1 MNRKY
6 FFLDSPRNV
15 HDFMLNP
22 DFSASLS
29 VQNFLTLKNI
39 HIDLN
44 KYLILIGPQAEG
56 KSLLV
61 KLCYFFYDEIV
72 RCHFHLGYR
81 DAKRSMRHNF
91 TTYFPRMTWKNDDF
105 SIDFSM
111 DTYFIRLSNKDGR
124 FSIEFGEIF
133 ERDVRRLIK
142 ENTSIFSLHS
152 SYKKFFNDSSASK
165 IYSEFSSDIPYAF
178 QTFPIFMPAIRQLY
192 SHAKGNVFK
201 FLDLSSDNDYD
212 VFLQKFGALYEMLI
226 REDSLSDTASK
237 SIYDILKAKYKNIN
251 GKRYIEN
258 RLGKVIP
265 LCLSSSGQQE
275 AMPLIAITHLLTR
288 LGRFFIEEPET
299 HLFPTTQKKI
309 IYDIAAC
316 VNRNRA
322 TSVIIT
328 THSPYVL
335 SSLNNLIAAH
345 DVLLLKDTDKEKE
358 VETVVGRNKWINFDD
373 ISCYYINNGIAEN
386 IMDASYR
393 MINFEKIDACSS
405 EIVNELNEILKVTN
419 SEDE

>member
-1 MNRKY
+1 
-6 FFLDSPRNV
+6 
-15 HDFMLNP
+15 
-22 DFSASLS
+22 
-29 VQNFLTLKNI
+29 
-39 HIDLN
+39 
-44 KYLILIGPQAEG
+44 
-56 KSLLV
+56 
-61 KLCYFFYDEIV
+61 
-72 RCHFHLGYR
+72 
-81 DAKRSMRHNF
+81 
-91 TTYFPRMTWKNDDF
+91 
-105 SIDFSM
+105 
-111 DTYFIRLSNKDGR
+111 
-124 FSIEFGEIF
+124 
-133 ERDVRRLIK
+133 
-142 ENTSIFSLHS
+142 
-152 SYKKFFNDSSASK
+152 
-165 IYSEFSSDIPYAF
+165 
-178 QTFPIFMPAIRQLY
+178 
-192 SHAKGNVFK
+192 
-201 FLDLSSDNDYD
+201 
-212 VFLQKFGALYEMLI
+212 
-226 REDSLSDTASK
+226 
-237 SIYDILKAKYKNIN
+237 
-251 GKRYIEN
+251 
-258 RLGKVIP
+258 
-265 LCLSSSGQQE
+265 
-275 AMPLIAITHLLTR
+275 MPLIAVTHLLTR

>member
-1 MNRKY
+1 MDRKY

-15 HDFMLNP
+15 HDFMLRP
-22 DFSASLS
+22 EFSVSLN
-29 VQNFLTLKNI
+29 VQNFLTLKNV
-39 HIDLN
+39 HINLN

-56 KSLLV
+56 KSLIV
-61 KLCYFFYDEIV
+61 KLCYFFYDEMA
-72 RCHFHLGYR
+72 RCHFHQEYR
-81 DAKRSMRHNF
+81 DIKQSMRHNF
-91 TTYFPRMTWKNDDF
+91 TTYFPRMTWKDDDF
-105 SIDFSM
+105 SIDFSV
-111 DTYFIRLSNKDGR
+111 DNYSVRLINKDGR

-133 ERDVRRLIK
+133 ERDVRLLIK
-142 ENTSIFSLHS
+142 ENVNIFSLHS
-152 SYKKFFNDSSASK
+152 SYKKFFDDSSAKK
-165 IYSEFSSDIPYAF
+165 IYSEFIGDIPYIF
-178 QTFPIFMPAIRQLY
+178 QITPIFMPAIRQLY

-201 FLDLSSDNDYD
+201 FLESSNDNNYD
-212 VFLQKFGALYEMLI
+212 IFLQKFGALYEMMM
-226 REDSLSDTASK
+226 RADSLSDTASK

-251 GKRYIEN
+251 GKRYVEN

-275 AMPLIAITHLLTR
+275 AMPLIVVAHLLTR

-316 VNRNRA
+316 VNRNHA

-345 DVLLLKDTDKEKE
+345 DVLLLKDTEKEKE
-358 VETVVGRNKWINFDD
+358 VETVVDRNKWINFDD
-373 ISCYYINNGIAEN
+373 ISCYYINNGVAEN

-419 SEDE
+419 FEDE